1 MQCRNHPTE
10 KGVNTCNQCGSWLCD
25 RCSFER
31 GGRIFCPGCA
41 SQQATGTSAP
51 SSEYTHSSAPH
62 YSGRSI
68 SWGLLFLFSIVIPL
82 PGLNYMF
89 LGLIKRGLV
98 AMLAF
103 FGVLYIA
110 IQFFSAGTWQLGL
123 LFILMIP
130 VLILACAFDGFRLR
144 NRMNAGEIVTDN
156 IDDLVNFIRRN
167 RVMLTVFV
175 LLLVAVNVAG
185 SVLPWLFQLLRNV
198 VLILIAVWAIQ
209 ALFNKPKS

>member
-10 KGVNTCNQCGSWLCD
+10 NGVNTCNQCGSWLCD

-31 GGRIFCPGCA
+31 GGRIFCPSCA

-51 SSEYTHSSAPH
+51 SSGIAHGPTSHPP
-62 YSGRSI
+62 GRNI
-68 SWGLLFLFSIVIPL
+68 SWGLLFFFSIVIPL

-103 FGVLYIA
+103 FGVLYVA

-123 LFILMIP
+123 LFILILP
-130 VLILACAFDGFRLR
+130 VLILACVFDGFRLR
-144 NRMNAGEIVTDN
+144 NRINAGEIVTDN
-156 IDDLVNFIRRN
+156 IDDIVDFVRRN
-167 RVMLTVFV
+167 RVILIGLL
-175 LLLVAVNVAG
+175 LLLVAVHVMG
-185 SVLPWLFQLLRNV
+185 GVLPWLFQWLRNI
-198 VLILIAVWAIQ
+198 VLLVIAVWAIR
-209 ALFNKPKS
+209 ALFRKPR